1 MMNSKFTPNDEY
13 YTTRK
18 IWESVRHFIPKDK
31 IIWECFHSDNSQS
44 ATHLRNLGHEVV
56 WEDCDFFTND
66 YGDILVSNMP
76 FSIKKDVLTRLKQLD
91 KPFLMIYPTQSLQT
105 KFFKDLFKDEKIQI
119 IFPSEK
125 LHYEG
130 ASTHPRGA
138 SFYSC
143 FICYKMNFDKDVYF
157 I

>member
-1 MMNSKFTPNDEY
+1 MMNSKFTPNDEW

-18 IWESVRHFIPKDK
+18 IWESVTHFIPKDK
-31 IIWECFHSDNSQS
+31 IIWECFHSDNSKS
-44 ATHLRNLGHEVV
+44 AAHLRSLGHEVV

-66 YGDILVSNMP
+66 YGDILVSNLP
-76 FSIKKDVLTRLKQLD
+76 FSKKKEVLTRLKQLN

-105 KFFKDLFKDEKIQI
+105 KFFKDLFKDDKIQI

-130 ASTHPRGA
+130 ASKHSKGA
-138 SFYSC
+138 SFYTC
-143 FICYKMNFDKDVYF
+143 FICYKMGFEKDVYF